1 MQQSQKKQNKHD
13 KDTQRILRQLK
24 AYHKYWAKV
33 EREHIETGSRSIKFI
48 RKDLR

>member
-1 MQQSQKKQNKHD
+1 MQKNQKKVD
-13 KDTQRILRQLK
+13 KWTQVIMRKLK

-33 EREHIETGSRSIKFI
+33 EREHVETSSRSIKFI